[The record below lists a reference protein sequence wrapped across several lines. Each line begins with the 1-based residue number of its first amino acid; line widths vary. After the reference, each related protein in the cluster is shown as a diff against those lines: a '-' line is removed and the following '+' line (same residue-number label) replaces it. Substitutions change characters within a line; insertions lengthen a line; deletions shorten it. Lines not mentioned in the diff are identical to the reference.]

1 MKRFYTLLLATVAL
15 FGFAACS
22 QDNDSLLNEAMPT
35 MTIYAAFE
43 DEATRMEL
51 GTNNVTPK
59 WEAGDQIVI
68 NNTTFTAANG
78 GRRAT
83 FTTTSET
90 LPSGS
95 YTAVYLGEGVTKNCI
110 AAEQQAVAGSFPKQT
125 PVVAAGSAIEEGMTL
140 SFKNVAAILEFQA
153 VEAGDYTFEAVGG
166 EALAADFTVNGDATV
181 TFATSGSSKVT
192 LKGCEAGNTYMVS
205 VAPATLSQGLKVC
218 VGTKELRTGGVG
230 MELERST
237 IYLLAGLSEN
247 ETYKNLTWGIVGAHQ
262 GWDISAPTM
271 LDVTNVDGLYVLTN
285 IQFAADGFKFV
296 KGRLKDWNDKEKYFG
311 AHAKS
316 DGKEYYDFTAEIGS
330 NWYDVYDNNL
340 VENGNEKYPNNIGVS
355 DWTKRYDLYLYFTER
370 GSDYNKL
377 SYTIVEHGEDI
388 VLPGEQQPEQPETPE
403 QPSEPGKTSEWAILG
418 AFNDWK
424 DHYFLTTDMSNIL
437 VAQDIT
443 IEAAGSFLVRK
454 PSTDWNDKYG
464 AGNVNYIKTNNY
476 IITSKDGSDMCVEAA
491 GKYDIYFN
499 LSTKAIYVMADGV
512 DYKTATEQTVNGQE
526 PVQEEPEVTD
536 IAIYLK
542 PNSNWKKDDARFAAY
557 FWNNSGNVWV
567 SMADADNDGIYECCL
582 PEGYELGCNVI
593 FCRMNPATTANNWNN
608 KWNQTEDLKTP
619 TDGKNLYTVKD
630 GTWDKGGG
638 EWSLHEVAGSNSV
651 DFTMSGTDVTTRS

>member
-1 MKRFYTLLLATVAL
+1 MAMKRFYTLLLAAVAL

-22 QDNDSLLNEAMPT
+22 QDNDILLNEAMPT
-35 MTIYAAFE
+35 MTVYATFE

-59 WEAGDQIVI
+59 WEAGDEIVI

-78 GRRAT
+78 GRKAS

-95 YTAVYLGEGVTKNCI
+95 YTAVYRGEGVTKNCI

-125 PVVAAGSAIEEGMTL
+125 PAVAAGSAIEEGMTL
-140 SFKNVAAILEFQA
+140 SFKNVAALLQFQA

-166 EALAADFTVNGDATV
+166 ELLAADFTVNGDATV

-218 VGTKELRTGGVG
+218 VGTKELKTGGVG

-237 IYLLAGLSEN
+237 IYNLTGLSEG
-247 ETYKNLTWGIVGAHQ
+247 ETYTNLIWGIVGGHQ
-262 GWDISAPTM
+262 GWDTSRPTM
-271 LDVTNVDGLYVLTN
+271 LDVTNVEGLYVATN
-285 IQFAADGFKFV
+285 IQLGEPGFKFV
-296 KGRLKDWNDKEKYFG
+296 KGALKDWNDKSSFFG
-311 AHAKS
+311 AHAAS
-316 DGKEYYDFTAEIGS
+316 NGKEYYDFTAEIGA
-330 NWYDVYDNNL
+330 NWYNVYDNDL
-340 VENGNEKYPNNIGVS
+340 VDNGNEKYPNNIGVS
-355 DWTKRYDLYLYFTER
+355 DWSKRYDVYLYFAER

-388 VLPGEQQPEQPETPE
+388 VLPGNNNPGGSSDARWALIGAFNSWDINNPTYFTATEDADILVAKSVAMEAAQGFLIIQPET
-403 QPSEPGKTSEWAILG
+403 GFDNKVG
-418 AFNDWK
+418 
-424 DHYFLTTDMSNIL
+424 
-437 VAQDIT
+437 V
-443 IEAAGSFLVRK
+443 GS
-454 PSTDWNDKYG
+454 
-464 AGNVNYIKTNNY
+464 VNYVKVNHFATMG
-476 IITSKDGSDMCVEAA
+476 SGGSDICLETT
-491 GKYDIYFN
+491 GTYDFYFN
-499 LSTKAIYVMADGV
+499 AKTLAFYAMSEGT

-542 PNSNWKKDDARFAAY
+542 PNNNWKADNARFAAY

-567 SMADADNDGIYECCL
+567 NMTDADNDGIYECCL
-582 PEGYELGCNVI
+582 PEGYELGCNII
-593 FCRMNPATTANNWNN
+593 FCRMNPATTGNNWNN
-608 KWNQTEDLKTP
+608 KWNQTSDLKTP

-638 EWSLHEVAGSNSV
+638 EWSLHEATGANSV
-651 DFTMSGTDVTTRS
+651 DFTMGGTDVTTRS

>member
-1 MKRFYTLLLATVAL
+1 MAMKRFYTLLLAAVAL

-22 QDNDSLLNEAMPT
+22 QDNDILLNEAMPT
-35 MTIYAAFE
+35 MTVYATFE

-59 WEAGDQIVI
+59 WEAGDEIVI

-78 GRRAT
+78 GRKAS

-95 YTAVYLGEGVTKNCI
+95 YTAVYRGEGVTKNCI

-140 SFKNVAAILEFQA
+140 AFRNVAALLQFQA
-153 VEAGDYTFEAVGG
+153 IEAGDYTFEAVGG
-166 EALAADFTVNGDATV
+166 ELLAADFTVNGDATA

-205 VAPATLSQGLKVC
+205 VAPVTLSQGLKVC
-218 VGTKELRTGGVG
+218 VGTKELKTGGVG

-237 IYLLAGLSEN
+237 IYNLTGLSEG
-247 ETYKNLTWGIVGAHQ
+247 ETYKNLIWGIVGGHQ
-262 GWDISAPTM
+262 GWDLSHPTM
-271 LDVTNVDGLYVLTN
+271 LDVTNVEGLYVATN
-285 IQFAADGFKFV
+285 IQLGEPGFKFV
-296 KGRLKDWNDKEKYFG
+296 KGALKDWNDKSSFFG

-340 VENGNEKYPNNIGVS
+340 VENDNEKYPNNIGVS
-355 DWTKRYDLYLYFTER
+355 DWSKRYDLYLYFSER

-388 VLPGEQQPEQPETPE
+388 VLPGQQQPEQPE
-403 QPSEPGKTSEWAILG
+403 QPQPTEPGKTSEWAILG

-424 DHYFLTTDMSNIL
+424 DNYFLTTDMSNIL
-437 VAQDIT
+437 VAKDVT

-454 PSTDWNDKYG
+454 PATDWGDKYG

-491 GKYDIYFN
+491 GTYDIYFN
-499 LSTKAIYVMADGV
+499 VTTKAIYVMAAGV

-542 PNSNWKKDDARFAAY
+542 PNNNWKTDNARFAAY
-557 FWNNSGNVWV
+557 FWNNSGSVWV
-567 SMADADNDGIYECCL
+567 NMTDADNDGIVSTQDYMMVKRYTL
-582 PEGYELGCNVI
+582 STYY
-593 FCRMNPATTANNWNN
+593 FS
-608 KWNQTEDLKTP
+608 P
-619 TDGKNLYTVKD
+619 T
-630 GTWDKGGG
+630 
-638 EWSLHEVAGSNSV
+638 
-651 DFTMSGTDVTTRS
+651 